1 MSDLAAITVG
11 SLIIAAVLVCI
22 FLVVRIVWLVRV
34 WAEDRRR
41 EQEYADAWLRAHRR
55 ERDR

>member
-1 MSDLAAITVG
+1 MSDLAAILVG
-11 SLIIAAVLVCI
+11 SLICAAVLVCI
-22 FLVVRIVWLVRV
+22 FLAVRIVWLIRV

-41 EQEYADAWLRAHRR
+41 EQEYADAWVRAHRR

>member
-1 MSDLAAITVG
+1 MSDLAAIFIG
-11 SLIIAAVLVCI
+11 SLICAGVLFCV
-22 FLVVRIVWLVRV
+22 FLTVRVVWLLRV
-34 WAEDRRR
+34 WAADRRR